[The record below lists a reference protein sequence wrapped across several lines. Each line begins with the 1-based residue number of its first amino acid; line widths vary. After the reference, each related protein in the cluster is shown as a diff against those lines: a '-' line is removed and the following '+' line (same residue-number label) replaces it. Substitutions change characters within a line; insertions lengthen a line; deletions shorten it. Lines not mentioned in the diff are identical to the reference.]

1 MTGMLAALTRP
12 ELDTLLAE
20 CEHAEAKAHIALAVA
35 PLDRPESVY
44 SAAGVAVDVTRLW
57 MDALDESIGRLWAG
71 RG

>member
-1 MTGMLAALTRP
+1 MLAALTRP

-20 CEHAEAKAHIALAVA
+20 CEHAVAKAHIALTVA
-35 PLDRPESVY
+35 PLERPGSVY
-44 SAAGVAVDVTRLW
+44 WAAGVSVDVTCLY